1 MMGAEISEK
10 SKRKAK
16 EELGETDESR
26 ERCLSELKVSEI
38 YYLL

>member
-1 MMGAEISEK
+1 MGIELSEK

-26 ERCLSELKVSEI
+26 ERCLSELRVS
-38 YYLL
+38 